1 MTHIPV
7 LTKEVLQYL
16 DPKPN
21 ENFIDC
27 TIGEGGHARL
37 ILEKTAPE
45 GRLLAI
51 DLDASQVEN
60 SKLRLAEFAGRA
72 SFANGSYASIKEI
85 TSGLDFKPVHGILL
99 DLGYSSWQL
108 EKSGR
113 GFSFLKDEV
122 LDMRYDAKNTLT
134 AKKRVNEY
142 PREEL
147 EKIIKEYG
155 EEKFAK
161 NIAKK
166 IDEKRRIKK
175 IETTLELV
183 DIITEATPGAFRYGS
198 IHCATRTFQAL
209 RIAGNAELDTLEK
222 FLPDAMDILE
232 ASGRLAVISFHSL
245 EDRIIKKFFK
255 EREKEEAVKI
265 LTKKPVTGGADEL
278 LENPRARSAKL
289 RAIM

>member
-1 MTHIPV
+1 
-7 LTKEVLQYL
+7 
-16 DPKPN
+16 
-21 ENFIDC
+21 
-27 TIGEGGHARL
+27 
-37 ILEKTAPE
+37 
-45 GRLLAI
+45 
-51 DLDASQVEN
+51 
-60 SKLRLAEFAGRA
+60 
-72 SFANGSYASIKEI
+72 
-85 TSGLDFKPVHGILL
+85 
-99 DLGYSSWQL
+99 LGYSSWQL

-122 LDMRYDAKNTLT
+122 LDMRYDVKNTLT
-134 AKKRVNEY
+134 AKKIVNEY

-209 RIAGNAELDTLEK
+209 RIAVNAELDNLEK

-289 RAIM
+289 RAIMKI